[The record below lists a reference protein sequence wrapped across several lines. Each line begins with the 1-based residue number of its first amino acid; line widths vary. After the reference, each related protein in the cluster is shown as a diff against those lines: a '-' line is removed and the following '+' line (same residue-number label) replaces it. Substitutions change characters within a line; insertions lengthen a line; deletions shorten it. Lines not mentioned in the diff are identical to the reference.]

1 MSVAANFNQ
10 RFNQRVTQLQ
20 QRLDQLSPRDRFA
33 LIIMT
38 VFLVVVTV
46 GYSIWALHKAADKAQ
61 IQATEEREL
70 LLWMRSQAP
79 HIRQSQG
86 DQMPLNMIIQT
97 TAQNQGLTVSQMP
110 AGDQVQ
116 VSVVHQSFA
125 VLGTWLS
132 RLAEQGISIQ
142 QLDISQN
149 PSGELQLKASLAQS

>member
-1 MSVAANFNQ
+1 MSLATNFNQ
-10 RFNQRVTQLQ
+10 SIVRLQ

-33 LIIMT
+33 LIILT
-38 VFLVVVTV
+38 IFLIVTSI

-61 IQATEEREL
+61 TQATEEREL

-79 HIRQSQG
+79 NIRQSQG

-110 AGDQVQ
+110 AGDQIQ
-116 VSVVHQSFA
+116 VSVVHQNFA

-132 RLAEQGISIQ
+132 RLAEQGVSIQ

-149 PSGELQLKASLAQS
+149 PSGDLQLKASLKQG